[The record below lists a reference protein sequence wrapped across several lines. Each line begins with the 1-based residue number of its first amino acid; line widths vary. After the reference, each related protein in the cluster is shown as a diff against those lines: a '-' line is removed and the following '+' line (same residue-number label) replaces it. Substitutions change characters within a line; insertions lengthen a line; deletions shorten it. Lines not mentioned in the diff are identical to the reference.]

1 MSLNIGI
8 TLSGGGARGTA
19 HIGMLRALLEEGIIP
34 NRVVGVSAGA
44 IVGAMYA
51 AGLHPSEM
59 LAEVHRTSIFRV
71 IKVGNPLMGLTN
83 LNYLKE
89 RVASIIPHNDFSQ
102 LECPLYI
109 GTTNLNTAM
118 QELHSTGEIYDVLT
132 ASCSIPFVF
141 KPVGINGYN
150 HVDGGV
156 IKNMPVGPLLNSS
169 DYIIGSNLMPYGVLP
184 PTDMSTV
191 VSVVWRTFELSIM
204 ANTVADTELCDIVIE
219 PSLLNNCNIFNFTRL
234 QEMHDLGYEN
244 TRERMPEIKE
254 GLRMKGE
261 LLSAYRAGG

>member
-1 MSLNIGI
+1 MPLNIGI

-19 HIGMLRALLEEGIIP
+19 HVGMLRALLEAGIVP

-44 IVGAMYA
+44 IVGTMYA
-51 AGLHPSEM
+51 AGLTPDEM
-59 LAEVHRTSIFRV
+59 MTEIHKTSIFKV

-83 LNYLKE
+83 LGYLRQ
-89 RVASIIPHNDFSQ
+89 RVEEIVPNNDFAK
-102 LECPLYI
+102 LRYPLHI

-118 QELHSTGEIYDVLT
+118 QELHASGEIYDVLT

-141 KPVGINGYN
+141 KPVVIGGFN

-156 IKNMPVGPLLNSS
+156 IKNMPVGPLLNTS
-169 DYIIGSNLMPYGVLP
+169 DYIIGSNLMPYGQLP

-204 ANTVADTELCDIVIE
+204 ANTLPDTELCDIVIE
-219 PSLLNNCNIFNFTRL
+219 PSLLNNCNIFNFTKL
-234 QEMHDLGYEN
+234 QDMHDLGYEN
-244 TRERMPEIKE
+244 TRERMGEIRE
-254 GLRMKGE
+254 GIRMKRE
-261 LLSAYRAGG
+261 LLSALS